1 MSQET
6 ANLPSALMD
15 YYSRIGAEVLNFK
28 RAMIKIRHGQYYTEK
43 CLIKVA
49 SDGTVT
55 SSLEDFNPTE
65 AEQAAIKSQWTSHD
79 HPRHVEA
86 EEAMARDRISW
97 LRDQK
102 PDSDTHIFYSRL
114 TGRVIMLQQ
123 RFYDDNDVRQFIPHT
138 LWSDGKWRTMEP
150 EERLPLWKPKKA
162 RKGRIMVHE
171 GSKAAMAA
179 EAIATDPESTH
190 PWREFLAK
198 YEHWGMIGGALAPHR
213 TDWNELKIEKPEMVI
228 YFCDNDEPGRNVPQK
243 MSKQYKGQ
251 MMKASPD
258 KRWPMGWDMA
268 DPMPKSLFRE
278 DGSYKGPCLE
288 DILHPATWAT
298 ERTPSNQPGRPG
310 YELNSQFVDEWFHSV
325 IPEAFIH
332 KEFPNRV
339 YTKDNFNNLIAPF
352 SDVSDVAAKL
362 VKHDSSKGIKL
373 TYNPSIVSGIYNDD
387 NGGGRL
393 LNTYV
398 PSKVVSTKGDITPF
412 MEFMEHL
419 IKIPSDRHELL
430 KWIVTLVGRPDIK
443 MHYGVL
449 LISEKQGVGKGTL
462 GEKILMPLVG
472 HHNCSSPSEQEM
484 TESAFD
490 YWSAYTRL
498 AVVHEIYAGHS
509 AKAYDRL
516 KSKITDDVITVNQ
529 KYLPSYKV
537 DNWVHV
543 LACSN
548 SNNALKLSLDDRRWL
563 VPKVTLQK
571 KPSTYWI
578 KLNDWLANK
587 GGLGIIKH
595 WCEEQVK
602 DPAMIVLK
610 GEDAPITN
618 AKTEVITEGF
628 TDAMRLAYDVLCML
642 KEEADQRDQ
651 VSIVLDTE
659 LVRMAKELVYQGRAN
674 SYLEKPRTMRKVAES
689 AGYKAFDGQIN
700 NRGWG
705 GPHAVNA
712 RILIA
717 GRESEILIQGSLER
731 VYGAGRPVDLLAY
744 AREKRLVTF

>member
-65 AEQAAIKSQWTSHD
+65 VEQAAIKSQWTSHD

-213 TDWNELKIEKPEMVI
+213 TDWDELRREKPELAI
-228 YFCDNDEPGRNVPQK
+228 YFCDNDNPGKNVPQK
-243 MSKQYKGQ
+243 MSKHYRGK
-251 MMKASPD
+251 MMKITPD
-258 KRWPMGWDMA
+258 SRWPSGWDMA
-268 DPMPKSLFRE
+268 DPMPDHLFKE
-278 DGSYKGPCLE
+278 DRSYCGPLLE
-288 DILHPATWAT
+288 EILDPATWAT

-310 YELNSQFVDEWFHSV
+310 YELAQQFVDEWFHSV
-325 IPEAFIH
+325 VPEAFIH
-332 KEFPNRV
+332 REFPNRV
-339 YTKDNFNNLIAPF
+339 YTKDGFNNLVAPF

-373 TYNPSIVSGIYNDD
+373 TYDPTVLPGMYNSGKAEGRLINTYLPSDIVS
-387 NGGGRL
+387 
-393 LNTYV
+393 
-398 PSKVVSTKGDITPF
+398 KEGDVAPF
-412 MEFMEHL
+412 MDFMNHL
-419 IKIPSDRHELL
+419 IKSSTDRHELL
-430 KWIVTLVGRPDIK
+430 KWIITLIGRPDIK

-472 HHNCSSPSEQEM
+472 HHNCSVPNEQELV
-484 TESAFD
+484 ESAFD
-490 YWSAYTRL
+490 YWSAYKRL
-498 AVVHEIYAGHS
+498 AIVHEIYQGHS
-509 AKAYDRL
+509 TKAYDRL
-516 KSKITDDVITVNQ
+516 KSKITEDITTINQ
-529 KYLPSYKV
+529 KYMPAYKIK
-537 DNWVHV
+537 NWVHV

-548 SNNALKLSLDDRRWL
+548 SPNALKLSLDDRRWF
-563 VPKVTLQK
+563 VPKVTSQK
-571 KPSTYWI
+571 QPVSYWI
-578 KLNDWLANK
+578 NLNEWLVNR

-595 WCEEQVK
+595 WCEERAK

-610 GEDAPITN
+610 GEDAPMTD

-628 TDAMRLAYDVLCML
+628 SDAMRLAYNTLSMI
-642 KEEADQRDQ
+642 KREADQEDR
-651 VSIVLDTE
+651 VALVLDTE
-659 LVRMAKELVYQGRAN
+659 LVRMAKELIYQGRQA
-674 SYLEKPRTMRKVAES
+674 SYIEKPRTMRKVAES
-689 AGYKAFDGQIN
+689 AGYKVSEAKIQ
-700 NRGWG
+700 NRDWG
-705 GPHAVNA
+705 GAHAFNA
-712 RILIA
+712 RVLIA
-717 GRESEILIQGSLER
+717 GRESEVLASGNLER
-731 VYGAGRPVDLLAY
+731 LYNAGRPIDLVSY
-744 AREKRLVTF
+744 AREKKLVTF